1 MLIKNNHK
9 KIYVTL
15 TIQKLSH
22 TFTKIHLKALQTNI
36 CHILFALSF
45 TVFINTFG
53 YAQDTK
59 KKTISI
65 PAKDSISTAPP
76 IVKQQDTVKLD
87 SIVKKKGALTE
98 NVVRKALGSEIFKR
112 NENKIYLYDEAVITY
127 GDYKIEAGVIVIDKT
142 TNIVYAGRIKDSL
155 GAYSQNPVLTQAGE
169 VVESDSI
176 QFNFKTKKALI
187 WNSKTEQQGGTIY
200 PEISKKVNDSVIF
213 IKNAKFTTSET
224 PDDPEY
230 YILVRK
236 GKIIPGK
243 KVVTGLANLFI
254 ADVPTPIGI
263 PFGWFPL
270 SKKRTSGVLFP
281 TFGEQ
286 NERGYFVQNGGYY
299 FAISDYLDLAVLG
312 DYYTNGSYGLRF
324 ETNYANRYNYR
335 GTVAFNFENLIQG
348 ERGFPDFSLSE
359 IFNFRWNHTKD
370 PKSSPNSTF
379 SASVNIGSSSFFQES
394 LNQLTTSSFLNN
406 TLSSSVSYSRRLQS
420 VPVNFSLT
428 ATHSQNTQSE
438 VINLTLPTFQS
449 SVERLFPFAPRVGAK
464 KGIIQNINFQY
475 NVRAENRITTTDA
488 DFFSGETFQN
498 ALIGARHTIPINTN
512 FKVLKFFSVSANA
525 NYEETWTLN
534 TINQRFDENVTE
546 NQGIVTERVNGF
558 DAYRTYNFGANI
570 GTTVYGNY
578 GLGETLFRHVIR
590 PSLSYNV
597 NPAFDQFFEQVEGLD
612 AQGRRPEEV
621 EFSRFEQTLFGA
633 PSRTFSSSA
642 ALNIGNNIEA
652 KIRSR
657 DSTDLEPKKIT
668 ILNNLNIATNYD
680 FASDSLNLSPV
691 RISGGT
697 QLFNNNLNL
706 NFGAV
711 LDPYALDNNNNRINT
726 FTVNNNTGLFRLTSA
741 NATASFNFSS
751 KTFSRERQQ
760 SEASRQETLRNGGR
774 DDDLFGVS
782 QDFANPEFNDDPAQE
797 DVEQNDEFYSYRIPW
812 SLNVAYSLTYSNNR
826 RENTISSNSVNFS
839 GDLQLSPLWSIG
851 LSSGYDLL
859 NKGPTFTQF
868 RFERDLKSWRMNFT
882 WVPFSERSSWNFFI
896 GIKSNLLK
904 DLKYEKRRERDQQL

>member
-1 MLIKNNHK
+1 MLIKNIHR

-22 TFTKIHLKALQTNI
+22 TFTKIHLKALRTNI

-53 YAQDTK
+53 YAQDLP
-59 KKTISI
+59 KKTTPIEA
-65 PAKDSISTAPP
+65 AKDSTV
-76 IVKQQDTVKLD
+76 VKSNIEIQQDTIKTD
-87 SIVKKKGALTE
+87 TIAKKKGALTE
-98 NVVRKALGSEIFKR
+98 NVNHSASGYTSLRKS
-112 NENKIYLYDEAVITY
+112 ENKTYLYDEAVITY
-127 GDYKIEAGVIVIDKT
+127 GDYKIEAGIIVIDHSK
-142 TNIVYAGRIKDSL
+142 NIVFAGRIKDSA
-155 GAYSQNPVLTQAGE
+155 GVYTQKPILTQAGDI
-169 VVESDSI
+169 VKSDSI
-176 QFNFKTKKALI
+176 QFNYKSKKALI
-187 WNSKTEQQGGTIY
+187 WKSETEQQGGTIY

-224 PDDPEY
+224 PENPEY

-236 GKIIPGK
+236 GKIVPGQ
-243 KVVTGLANLFI
+243 KVVTGPANLFI

-270 SKKRTSGVLFP
+270 TKKQTSGVIFP

-286 NERGYFVQNGGYY
+286 NERGYFIQNGGYY

-312 DYYTNGSYGLRF
+312 DYYTNGSYGLRL
-324 ETNYANRYNYR
+324 ESSYANRYNYR
-335 GTVAFNFENLIQG
+335 GRFGFRFENLING

-359 IFNFRWNHTKD
+359 IFNLTWNHTKD
-370 PKSSPNSTF
+370 PKSNPNSTF

-406 TLSSSVSYSRRLQS
+406 TLASSVSYSRRFQT
-420 VPVNFSLT
+420 VPEVNFSLT

-438 VINLTLPTFQS
+438 VINLTLPTLQ
-449 SVERLFPFAPRVGAK
+449 VNVDRLFPFAPKVGAK
-464 KGIIQNINFQY
+464 KGIFENINFQY
-475 NVRAENRITTTDA
+475 SVRAENRITTTDA
-488 DFFSGETFQN
+488 NFFSAETFQD

-512 FKVLKFFSVSANA
+512 FKVFKFFSVSANA
-525 NYEETWTLN
+525 NFEETWTLN
-534 TINQRFDENVTE
+534 TINQRFDEET
-546 NQGIVTERVNGF
+546 QDIITERVNGF

-570 GTTVYGNY
+570 GTTVYGTY
-578 GLGETLFRHVIR
+578 GIGETVIRHVIR
-590 PSLSYNV
+590 PSLSYNI
-597 NPAFDQFFEQVEGLD
+597 NPAFDQFFEQVEGID

-633 PSRTFSSSA
+633 PSNQFSSSA
-642 ALNIGNNIEA
+642 SLNIGNNLEA
-652 KIRSR
+652 KVKSR
-657 DSTDLEPKKIT
+657 DSTSLEPKKIT
-668 ILNNLNIATNYD
+668 ILNNLNVATSYN
-680 FASDSLNLSPV
+680 FAADSLNLSTIN
-691 RISGGT
+691 ISGGT
-697 QLFNNNLNL
+697 QLFNSLNL

-726 FTVNNNTGLFRLTSA
+726 FNISNGGGLARLTSA
-741 NATASFNFSS
+741 NVTAGFNFSS
-751 KTFSRERQQ
+751 QTFNRTRQQ
-760 SEASRQETLRNGGR
+760 SEASRQATLNNGGR

-782 QDFANPEFNDDPAQE
+782 EDFGNQQFQDTQDGDSEQE
-797 DVEQNDEFYSYRIPW
+797 DNEFYNFKIPW
-812 SLNVAYSLTYSNNR
+812 SLNVAYSLNYINAR
-826 RENTISSNSVNFS
+826 RENRIASHSVNFS

-851 LSSGYDLL
+851 LSSGYDVL
-859 NKGPTFTQF
+859 NKGVTFTQF

-882 WVPFSERSSWNFFI
+882 WVPFSERSTWNFFI